1 MQEFQRSSPAVYASP
16 VLDIGLRNGVN
27 FCPSLV
33 CLPQDPSIT
42 SRPDAVSVGLGAM
55 KQPLAVV
62 TRTSRRLLFF
72 KFESRTAPD
81 AVIPSHIDP
90 FNGPFEVAD
99 AANARACDVRC
110 PRAAH
115 DLPEPSSIALEAPV
129 CLVAPVEARHP
140 AVDAAPHS
148 PVVGEFFQ
156 REAPGH

>member
-1 MQEFQRSSPAVYASP
+1 MQKLRGSSPALFASP
-16 VLDIGLRNGVN
+16 VLDIGRRNGVN

-42 SRPDAVSVGLGAM
+42 SRPDAVSVGLRAM

-72 KFESRTAPD
+72 KFQSRTAPD

-129 CLVAPVEARHP
+129 CLVAPVEARYT

>member
-1 MQEFQRSSPAVYASP
+1 MNMRRVFGAVDITHALAFNSRSA
-16 VLDIGLRNGVN
+16 LRCLQQDVKSTAGRTLP
-27 FCPSLV
+27 PSAQTL
-33 CLPQDPSIT
+33 
-42 SRPDAVSVGLGAM
+42 

-129 CLVAPVEARHP
+129 CLVAPVEARYT

>member
-1 MQEFQRSSPAVYASP
+1 
-16 VLDIGLRNGVN
+16 
-27 FCPSLV
+27 
-33 CLPQDPSIT
+33 
-42 SRPDAVSVGLGAM
+42 VSVGLGAM

-99 AANARACDVRC
+99 AANARACDVCC

-129 CLVAPVEARHP
+129 CLVAPVEARYT

>member
-1 MQEFQRSSPAVYASP
+1 MPATRSKHRKQAGRWS
-16 VLDIGLRNGVN
+16 D
-27 FCPSLV
+27 
-33 CLPQDPSIT
+33 
-42 SRPDAVSVGLGAM
+42 GLGAM

-99 AANARACDVRC
+99 AANARYT
-110 PRAAH
+110 
-115 DLPEPSSIALEAPV
+115 
-129 CLVAPVEARHP
+129 

>member
-1 MQEFQRSSPAVYASP
+1 MPAARS
-16 VLDIGLRNGVN
+16 LDHKQAGRCLRWPR
-27 FCPSLV
+27 CHEA
-33 CLPQDPSIT
+33 
-42 SRPDAVSVGLGAM
+42 AVSGRDPH
-55 KQPLAVV
+55 QPPA
-62 TRTSRRLLFF
+62 LFF

-129 CLVAPVEARHP
+129 CLVAPVEARYT

>member
-1 MQEFQRSSPAVYASP
+1 M
-16 VLDIGLRNGVN
+16 LDIGRRNGVN
-27 FCPSLV
+27 FYPSLV

-110 PRAAH
+110 P
-115 DLPEPSSIALEAPV
+115 
-129 CLVAPVEARHP
+129 
-140 AVDAAPHS
+140 
-148 PVVGEFFQ
+148 
-156 REAPGH
+156 PGST

>member
-1 MQEFQRSSPAVYASP
+1 
-16 VLDIGLRNGVN
+16 
-27 FCPSLV
+27 
-33 CLPQDPSIT
+33 
-42 SRPDAVSVGLGAM
+42 VSVGLGAM

-148 PVVGEFFQ
+148 PVVGESFQ

>member
-1 MQEFQRSSPAVYASP
+1 MQEFQRSSPAPYACP
-16 VLDIGLRNGVN
+16 VLDIGRLNGVN
-27 FCPSLV
+27 FSPSLV

-62 TRTSRRLLFF
+62 TRTSRRLCLQVR
-72 KFESRTAPD
+72 EPYRARRGDSIPYRSVLRTLRGRRRCH
-81 AVIPSHIDP
+81 VQ
-90 FNGPFEVAD
+90 
-99 AANARACDVRC
+99 ACDVRC

-129 CLVAPVEARHP
+129 CLVAPVEARYT

>member
-1 MQEFQRSSPAVYASP
+1 MQEFQRSSPALYASP
-16 VLDIGLRNGVN
+16 VLDIGRRNGVN
-27 FCPSLV
+27 FYPSLV

-99 AANARACDVRC
+99 AANATC
-110 PRAAH
+110 
-115 DLPEPSSIALEAPV
+115 
-129 CLVAPVEARHP
+129 
-140 AVDAAPHS
+140 AAPGQHMTYPSLRRS
-148 PVVGEFFQ
+148 PLRRPCVLS
-156 REAPGH
+156 PL